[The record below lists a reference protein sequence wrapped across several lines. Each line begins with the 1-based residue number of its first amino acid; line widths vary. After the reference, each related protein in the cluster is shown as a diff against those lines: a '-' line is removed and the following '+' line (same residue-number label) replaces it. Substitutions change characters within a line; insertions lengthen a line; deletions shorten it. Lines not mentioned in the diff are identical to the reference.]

1 MASISSL
8 GIGSGL
14 DLNGLLDQ
22 LYAAERS
29 KLEPIGQQIE
39 TQQVKI
45 SAYGELK
52 GALSAFQDAT
62 QALNE
67 TTLYQSLSTS
77 ISGDAVQ
84 AAANGEASPG
94 RYDISVDT
102 LATAGSI
109 ATQRVDSLDTV
120 LTEDDSEL
128 NLTFANADLNQRVA
142 IEAGST
148 LQDVRDAIN
157 ADPEAAVNASVIND
171 GSGYRLALMSKQT
184 GSDATLLDTDF
195 AEMASDATLTD
206 VTIEQAGQNAAFSV
220 NGISVESASNQVDDA
235 IQGVALD
242 LQSTGQ
248 SSLLVEQDTQPARE
262 GVDNFISAY
271 NELKSTA
278 GRLTAFN
285 GADGQA
291 GELIGDSAVRTI
303 ESRLRS
309 DLGNGLVGEEGYQ
322 RLDEIGIALAV
333 DGRLELDE
341 QKLDAALA
349 ENPEA
354 VGAFFSGADE
364 ADGLAG
370 KLDATLSQL
379 LDEEGALESAVAGAE
394 NRIESL
400 GDRYVRMEQRIDT
413 SIAHYQ
419 TQFSQLDAMMAQMNQ
434 TSAYL
439 TQQLGMLDAQMGG
452 GGMSGQ

>member
-29 KLEPIGQQIE
+29 KLEPIEQQIE

-206 VTIEQAGQNAAFSV
+206 VTIEQAGQNAAFTV

-262 GVDNFISAY
+262 GVDNFITAY
-271 NELKSTA
+271 NELKTTA

-309 DLGNGLVGEEGYQ
+309 DLGNGLGGEEGYQ
-322 RLDEIGIALAV
+322 RLAELGISLSV

-349 ENPEA
+349 ENPAA

-370 KLDATLSQL
+370 RLDATLSQL
-379 LDEEGALESAVAGAE
+379 LDEEGALESAVSGAE

-400 GDRYVRMEQRIDT
+400 GDRYQLMEQRIDT
-413 SIAHYQ
+413 TIARYQ
-419 TQFSQLDAMMAQMNQ
+419 TQFGQLDTMLSQMNQ

-439 TQQLGMLDAQMGG
+439 TQQLGMLDTQMG

>member
-29 KLEPIGQQIE
+29 KLEPIEQQIE

-206 VTIEQAGQNAAFSV
+206 VTIEQAGQNAAFTV

-309 DLGNGLVGEEGYQ
+309 DLGNGLGGEEGYQ
-322 RLDEIGIALAV
+322 RLAELGISLSV

-349 ENPEA
+349 ENPAA

-370 KLDATLSQL
+370 RLDATLSQL
-379 LDEEGALESAVAGAE
+379 LDEEGALESAVSGAE

-400 GDRYVRMEQRIDT
+400 GDRYQLMEQRIDT
-413 SIAHYQ
+413 TIARYQ
-419 TQFSQLDAMMAQMNQ
+419 TQFGQLDAMMAQMNQ

-439 TQQLGMLDAQMGG
+439 TQQLGMLDTQMG

>member
-22 LYAAERS
+22 LYVAERS

-39 TQQVKI
+39 SQQVKI

-52 GALSAFQDAT
+52 GALSAFQDAAE
-62 QALNE
+62 ALNE
-67 TTLYQSLSTS
+67 SSLYQSLSTS

-84 AAANGEASPG
+84 AAADGEASPG

-109 ATQRVDSLDTV
+109 ATERVDSLDTV

-128 NLTFANADLNQRVA
+128 NLTFADAELNQRVT

-157 ADPEAAVNASVIND
+157 ADPEAAVNASVIHD
-171 GSGYRLALMSKQT
+171 GSGYRLALMSKET

-206 VTIEQAGQNAAFSV
+206 VTIAQAGQNAAFTV
-220 NGISVESASNQVDDA
+220 NGISVESATNQVDDA

-248 SSLLVEQDTQPARE
+248 SSLLVEEDTQPARE
-262 GVDNFISAY
+262 GIDSFITAY

-285 GADGQA
+285 GAEGQA
-291 GELIGDSAVRTI
+291 GELIGDSTVRTI

-309 DLGNGLVGEEGYQ
+309 DLGNGLGGEEGYQ
-322 RLDEIGIALAV
+322 RLDELGISLNV

-341 QKLDAALA
+341 QKLDAVLA
-349 ENPEA
+349 ESPEA

-364 ADGLAG
+364 PDGLAG
-370 KLDATLSQL
+370 RLDATLSQL
-379 LDEEGALESAVAGAE
+379 LDEDGALESAVSGAE

-400 GDRYVRMEQRIDT
+400 GDRYQLMEQRIDT
-413 SIAHYQ
+413 TIARYQ

-439 TQQLGMLDAQMGG
+439 TQQLGMLDAQMGS

>member
-206 VTIEQAGQNAAFSV
+206 VTIEQAGQNAAFTV

-262 GVDNFISAY
+262 GIDNFISAY

-309 DLGNGLVGEEGYQ
+309 DLGNGLVGEEGHQ

-364 ADGLAG
+364 ANGLAG
-370 KLDATLSQL
+370 RLDATLSQL

>member
-22 LYAAERS
+22 LYVAERS

-39 TQQVKI
+39 SQQVKI

-52 GALSAFQDAT
+52 GALSAFHDAT

-67 TTLYQSLSTS
+67 NALYQSLSTS

-84 AAANGEASPG
+84 AAADGEASPG
-94 RYDISVDT
+94 RYDVSVDT

-109 ATQRVDSLDTV
+109 ATQRVDGLDTV
-120 LTEDDSEL
+120 LTEADSEL
-128 NLTFANADLNQRVA
+128 NLTFADAELNQRVT

-157 ADPEAAVNASVIND
+157 ADPQAAVNASVIND
-171 GSGYRLALMSKQT
+171 GSGYRLALMSKQS
-184 GSDATLLDTDF
+184 GSDATLLATDF

-206 VTIEQAGQNAAFSV
+206 VTIAQAGQNATFSV
-220 NGISVESASNQVDDA
+220 NGISIESATNQVDDA
-235 IQGVALD
+235 IQGVVLD

-248 SSLLVEQDTQPARE
+248 SSLLVEEDTQPARE
-262 GVDNFISAY
+262 GIDSFITAY

-285 GADGQA
+285 GEEGQA
-291 GELIGDSAVRTI
+291 GELIGDSTVRII

-309 DLGNGLVGEEGYQ
+309 DLGNELGGEEGYQ
-322 RLDEIGIALAV
+322 RLDELGISLSV

-349 ENPEA
+349 ESPAA
-354 VGAFFSGADE
+354 VGAFFLGADE

-370 KLDATLSQL
+370 RLDATLSQL
-379 LDEEGALESAVAGAE
+379 LDEDGALESAVSGAE

-400 GDRYVRMEQRIDT
+400 GDRYQLMEQRIDT
-413 SIAHYQ
+413 TIARYQ
-419 TQFSQLDAMMAQMNQ
+419 TQFGQLDAMLAQMNQ

-452 GGMSGQ
+452 GMSGQ